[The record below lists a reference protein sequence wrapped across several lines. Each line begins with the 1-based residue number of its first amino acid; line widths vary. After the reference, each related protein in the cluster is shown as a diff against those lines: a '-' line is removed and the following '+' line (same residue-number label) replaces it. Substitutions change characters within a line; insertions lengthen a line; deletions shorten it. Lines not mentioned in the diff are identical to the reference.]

1 MDELLRNRLGTTTA
15 APTTVDTIF
24 NQEPLKR
31 FEDDSTRTVV
41 APSSVLVRPLL
52 DDDAADLVANK
63 KKYGQKR
70 YDQRPQ
76 FFSFTVHRHLLTM
89 SHHP

>member
-24 NQEPLKR
+24 NQEPL
-31 FEDDSTRTVV
+31 DNSTRTVV
-41 APSSVLVRPLL
+41 APPSVLVRPLL
-52 DDDAADLVANK
+52 DDDAADLIANK

-70 YDQRPQ
+70 
-76 FFSFTVHRHLLTM
+76 
-89 SHHP
+89 